1 MHTLTPVQAPPAA
14 SATHEITRSE
24 PRLTNSTAF
33 KMTALLLT
41 VALGAL
47 LLAGCST
54 GEKTAADAGAEL
66 PQAAPAAMQLG
77 TLPTRAALPLWVA
90 QEKGYL
96 AEAGLPKF
104 EVLVFASAQER
115 DAAFAAGEID
125 AVAGELAD
133 CVALEAAGSGIT
145 LATVMLAADGTP
157 RGAAS
162 EATAS
167 GGTAPTVLGIAD
179 AFMRAEGGTQAV
191 DAMLEA
197 WDRAVADINAAPEEF
212 RPLLADKAQL
222 PEATATDAAV
232 GAYPAHAL
240 PAKADIDAVL
250 TSMKAEG
257 RLKDEVTY
265 EDLTLVMPE

>member
-1 MHTLTPVQAPPAA
+1 M
-14 SATHEITRSE
+14 
-24 PRLTNSTAF
+24 TNSTAF

-41 VALGAL
+41 VALGAS

-54 GEKTAADAGAEL
+54 GEETAADVGAEL
-66 PQAAPAAMQLG
+66 PEAAPAAMKLG
-77 TLPTRAALPLWVA
+77 ALPTRAALPLWAA

-104 EVLVFASAQER
+104 EIVVFATAQER

-125 AVAGELAD
+125 AVAGALAD
-133 CVALEAAGSGIT
+133 CVALEAAGSGVT
-145 LATVMLAADGTP
+145 LATVMLGADGKAGS
-157 RGAAS
+157 GAD
-162 EATAS
+162 ETTAS
-167 GGTAPTVLGIAD
+167 AGLAPTVLGVSD
-179 AFMRAEGGTQAV
+179 AFMRVEGGTQAV

-212 RPLLADKAQL
+212 RPLLADKAQV
-222 PEATATDAAV
+222 PESPAAD
-232 GAYPAHAL
+232 GAIGPYPAHAL